1 LPEGGLAFLNFENQY
16 IKQKNTDKKFIS
28 YGIANKNINYWAENI
43 KYDSKGI
50 RFMLCSYKNINIELS
65 SRLLGQHNVL
75 NIVAASA
82 VALELGV
89 DAKKVQ
95 YAVKQLIP
103 IPHRLELKRQP
114 DDLLI
119 IDDAF
124 NSNPEGAAEAI
135 NVLGSFNDYKKIL
148 VTPGMIELGEKEHEL
163 NFEFA
168 KKAAGVADYI
178 ILVGVKR
185 AKPMLEGL
193 KYENYSLQNTYVA
206 KNLNDGLD
214 KLRSILVKK
223 SIVLFENDLPDN
235 YEGQ

>member
-1 LPEGGLAFLNFENQY
+1 
-16 IKQKNTDKKFIS
+16 
-28 YGIANKNINYWAENI
+28 
-43 KYDSKGI
+43 
-50 RFMLCSYKNINIELS
+50 
-65 SRLLGQHNVL
+65 
-75 NIVAASA
+75 
-82 VALELGV
+82 
-89 DAKKVQ
+89 
-95 YAVKQLIP
+95 
-103 IPHRLELKRQP
+103 
-114 DDLLI
+114 LLI

-148 VTPGMIELGEKEHEL
+148 VTPGMIELGEKEHQL

-168 KKAAGVADYI
+168 KKAASVADYI